1 MAATVLATTL
11 VLFVAAMFLLH
22 RAETSHPEA
31 VSVLARPTSWLCR
44 SAALSLFLLIPLT
57 LCWGPWVEMTARCG
71 HQPIYMSN
79 FAGGNDAY
87 QPGMFG
93 YDRVWWLGSGYV
105 CSVADAQKNNY
116 QLYSGL

>member
-1 MAATVLATTL
+1 
-11 VLFVAAMFLLH
+11 
-22 RAETSHPEA
+22 
-31 VSVLARPTSWLCR
+31 
-44 SAALSLFLLIPLT
+44 
-57 LCWGPWVEMTARCG
+57 MTARCG